1 MSVWKEKNEWAV
13 AAFKRSRSSSK
24 RISFSLFF
32 FWRGGGLK
40 RAVLWCY
47 VELVEE
53 TGFLS

>member
-1 MSVWKEKNEWAV
+1 MEGKKKKKWAV

-32 FWRGGGLK
+32 LGGRGVLK
-40 RAVLWCY
+40 RAVWWCY